1 MRDTGLAARGF
12 PFLMIGFLVST
23 AGDQIQDVAMSLW
36 LRDLTG
42 SAGLVGA
49 ALFLSNL
56 PAALAAPL
64 GGRIG
69 DRFGRIRTMI
79 GADLLAAAGVAA
91 PLIAWA
97 TSASDTVIV
106 IALLIGNTA
115 IGFAAAGFTP
125 SVAALIPELVP
136 ADQLA
141 RGNAAHQFGGILGRL
156 FGQGAAGLI
165 HAAFGAIGA
174 LIVNLI
180 SFLASALCST
190 RVRAPERPR
199 TTGGS
204 SPDTRTILHDLL
216 REAPTRRLLTFIAVF
231 HLCLAAL
238 PVTLPFR
245 AEHAMGV
252 DGRWLGA
259 MIAAYTAGVALG
271 VIGAGILNLR
281 RGLSL
286 VARCGVTTGL
296 AFIATAFVTDPVVV
310 APLLVLIGIGIGLV
324 VVNVMT
330 ELQRVV
336 PAETRGAAMGVA
348 QAVGGAGLPIGMG
361 LVGLVLDSL
370 VARGMDWTRATATT
384 LALAGAAALVAGS
397 VAVRAEARH
406 LAA

>member
-1 MRDTGLAARGF
+1 VKDTGLIARGF

-79 GADLLAAAGVAA
+79 GADLLAACGVAA

-97 TSASDTVIV
+97 TNAPDTVIV
-106 IALLIGNTA
+106 IALLLGNTA
-115 IGFAAAGFTP
+115 IGFAAAGFAP

-136 ADQLA
+136 AEKLA

-156 FGQGAAGLI
+156 LGQGVAGII
-165 HAAFGAIGA
+165 HAVWGAVGA
-174 LIVNLI
+174 LIVNLV
-180 SFLASALCST
+180 SFLLSALCST
-190 RVRAPERPR
+190 RVRAPERR
-199 TTGGS
+199 TAKGGA
-204 SPDTRTILHDLL
+204 SPDTRTILRDLL
-216 REAPTRRLLTFIAVF
+216 RDASTRRLLTFIAVF

-245 AEHAMGV
+245 AEHALGLG
-252 DGRWLGA
+252 DEWLGM
-259 MIAAYTAGVALG
+259 MIAAYTAGVAAG

-281 RGLSL
+281 RGLGL
-286 VARCGVTTGL
+286 VARVGLTTGVAFVAL
-296 AFIATAFVTDPVVV
+296 AFAVDPVLVV
-310 APLLVLIGIGIGLV
+310 PLLVLVGVGIGLV

-370 VARGMDWTRATATT
+370 VASGMDWTRATTTT
-384 LALAGAAALVAGS
+384 LALAGTAAFIAGS
-397 VAVRAEARH
+397 AASRAEARH